1 MRIQFEPE
9 GFQPPRAG
17 LILLQC
23 IVAGLFFLFVVR
35 FWYLQIHRGEEF
47 ARLARENRLRQE
59 RIYAS
64 RGLLRDRDG
73 RLLAENR
80 PAFGLALVREDCRD
94 IPSTL
99 AQVSEWTG
107 IPLDQLTA
115 KFNQDRQRVKPFEH
129 LLLISDM
136 PFDLLARIENRVLQ
150 WPGLE
155 IVTRSKRN
163 YPQGELMAH
172 ILGYVA
178 EANEKEL
185 EDDKDLNLGDFVGKQ
200 GLELVLER
208 RLRGQ
213 KGLHQLEVDVLG
225 RQLNKKLVQ
234 EPQSGENIDLA
245 IDLGL
250 QQVAWDALED
260 ETGCVVAMDPD
271 TGKLLALVTKPS
283 FDNNAF
289 AAGLSLKEWTALRDN
304 PRHPLQNRVIQS
316 VYPPGSVWKLMM
328 AGMLLNEGVNP
339 TDSVW
344 CTGEVALGKQV
355 FRCWKKGGHGRVDML
370 RSLIESCDV
379 YYYQMSDRFGIDK
392 IEAFAKACGFGAPTG
407 IDLPHEKSGLV
418 PSKQWKR
425 RRFGEPWHRGET
437 LNVSIGQGFTLV
449 TPVQVASF
457 VSALMNGGKLLKP
470 SLLADEDPV
479 VRSSL
484 PFTAAGRKMILDG
497 MRQTVNDDRGT
508 AKVLRRSDA
517 VMGGKT
523 GTAQVTKLK
532 MVGEERVR
540 TENLAYE
547 HRDHAWIATWG
558 EKAGK
563 RLVVVVMLEHGG
575 HGGSDAGPV
584 ARRVYDKFF
593 GTPPGAAPVVPA
605 GQTAPA
611 GPAVPGVAVPV
622 LPGQPGQPGQLV
634 PQVQPA
640 PASRPAVPVPQPSQ
654 PSQPGQPSQPSQP
667 GPQDAQDQLDR
678 QDEGLRIVPTG
689 RSARPAGRDRR
700 LTGPGGAVEAP
711 EVEDAREGQHR
722 YDPDTFDPDADTPD
736 GRGGDD
742 GVVPPLRRFQ
752 NVAPEDGQ

>member
-9 GFQPPRAG
+9 GFQPPRGG

-47 ARLARENRLRQE
+47 ARMARENRLRQE

-64 RGLLRDRDG
+64 RGLLRDREG

-115 KFNQDRQRVKPFEH
+115 KFNQDRLRVKPFEH

-234 EPQSGENIDLA
+234 EPQSGENIDLS

-271 TGKLLALVTKPS
+271 SGRLLALVTKPS

-289 AAGLSLKEWTALRDN
+289 AAGLSLKEWQALRDN

-328 AGMLLNEGVNP
+328 AGMLLNEGLNP
-339 TDSVW
+339 ADSVW

-355 FRCWKKGGHGRVDML
+355 FRCWKKGGHGRVDMM

-470 SLLADEDPV
+470 SLLADEDPT

-508 AKVLRRSDA
+508 AKVLRRADA

-563 RLVVVVMLEHGG
+563 RLVVVVMVEHGG

-593 GTPPGAAPVVPA
+593 GSPPGAAPLSPA
-605 GQTAPA
+605 GQTAPVA
-611 GPAVPGVAVPV
+611 PASPGTVSPGQPV
-622 LPGQPGQPGQLV
+622 QPVQPGQPGQSV

-640 PASRPAVPVPQPSQ
+640 PSSRSAIPVPPPARPDQTAGASEQPEQ
-654 PSQPGQPSQPSQP
+654 Q
-667 GPQDAQDQLDR
+667 DR
-678 QDEGLRIVPTG
+678 QDEGLRTVPAG
-689 RSARPAGRDRR
+689 RSARPAGRDRA
-700 LTGPGGAVEAP
+700 TGRGAEAL

-722 YDPDTFDPDADTPD
+722 YDPDTFDPDAATTD

-742 GVVPPLRRFQ
+742 GVAPPLRRFQ

>member
-1 MRIQFEPE
+1 M
-9 GFQPPRAG
+9 
-17 LILLQC
+17 
-23 IVAGLFFLFVVR
+23 
-35 FWYLQIHRGEEF
+35 
-47 ARLARENRLRQE
+47 
-59 RIYAS
+59 
-64 RGLLRDRDG
+64 
-73 RLLAENR
+73 
-80 PAFGLALVREDCRD
+80 REDCRD

-107 IPLDQLTA
+107 IPLEQLTA

-185 EDDKDLNLGDFVGKQ
+185 EDDRDLNLGDVVGKQ

-234 EPQSGENIDLA
+234 EPVSGENIDLA

-355 FRCWKKGGHGRVDML
+355 FRCWKKGGHGRVDMM

-392 IEAFAKACGFGAPTG
+392 IEAFAKSCGFGAPTG

-449 TPVQVASF
+449 TPVQVAAF

-484 PFTAAGRKMILDG
+484 PFTASGRKMILDG
-497 MRQTVNDDRGT
+497 MRLTVNDDRGT
-508 AKVLRRSDA
+508 AKVLRRPDA

-563 RLVVVVMLEHGG
+563 RLVVVVMVEHGG

-593 GTPPGAAPVVPA
+593 GTAPGSAPVVPA

-611 GPAVPGVAVPV
+611 TPGVAV
-622 LPGQPGQPGQLV
+622 PGQPGQLV

-640 PASRPAVPVPQPSQ
+640 PASRSTVPVPQPARPNQAVGEPGQSG
-654 PSQPGQPSQPSQP
+654 QPGQPGQ
-667 GPQDAQDQLDR
+667 QDAQDQLDR

-689 RSARPAGRDRR
+689 RSARPAGRDRT
-700 LTGPGGAVEAP
+700 TGRAVEAP

-722 YDPDTFDPDADTPD
+722 YDPDTFDPDAATPD
-736 GRGGDD
+736 GRGSDD

>member
-9 GFQPPRAG
+9 GFQPPRGG

-47 ARLARENRLRQE
+47 ARMARENRLRQE

-64 RGLLRDRDG
+64 RGLLRDREG

-115 KFNQDRQRVKPFEH
+115 KFNQDRLRVKPFEH

-234 EPQSGENIDLA
+234 EPQSGENIDLS

-271 TGKLLALVTKPS
+271 TGRLLALVTKPS

-289 AAGLSLKEWTALRDN
+289 AAGLSLKEWQALRDN

-355 FRCWKKGGHGRVDML
+355 FRCWKKGGHGRVDMM

-470 SLLADEDPV
+470 SLLVDEDPT

-508 AKVLRRSDA
+508 AKVLRRADA

-563 RLVVVVMLEHGG
+563 RLVVVVMVEHGG

-593 GTPPGAAPVVPA
+593 GSPPGAAPLAPA
-605 GQTAPA
+605 GQNTPAAPVTP
-611 GPAVPGVAVPV
+611 GAVS
-622 LPGQPGQPGQLV
+622 PGQPGQSV

-640 PASRPAVPVPQPSQ
+640 PASRSAIPVPPAPSSRSAIPVPPPARPDQAVGAPEQPD
-654 PSQPGQPSQPSQP
+654 
-667 GPQDAQDQLDR
+667 PQDRQDR
-678 QDEGLRIVPTG
+678 QDEGLRTVPAG
-689 RSARPAGRDRR
+689 RSARPAGRDRA
-700 LTGPGGAVEAP
+700 TGRGAEAP
-711 EVEDAREGQHR
+711 EMEDAREGQHR
-722 YDPDTFDPDADTPD
+722 YDPDTFDPDAATTD

-742 GVVPPLRRFQ
+742 GVAPPLRRFQ
-752 NVAPEDGQ
+752 DVAPEDGQ

>member
-1 MRIQFEPE
+1 
-9 GFQPPRAG
+9 
-17 LILLQC
+17 
-23 IVAGLFFLFVVR
+23 
-35 FWYLQIHRGEEF
+35 
-47 ARLARENRLRQE
+47 
-59 RIYAS
+59 
-64 RGLLRDRDG
+64 
-73 RLLAENR
+73 
-80 PAFGLALVREDCRD
+80 
-94 IPSTL
+94 
-99 AQVSEWTG
+99 
-107 IPLDQLTA
+107 
-115 KFNQDRQRVKPFEH
+115 
-129 LLLISDM
+129 
-136 PFDLLARIENRVLQ
+136 
-150 WPGLE
+150 
-155 IVTRSKRN
+155 
-163 YPQGELMAH
+163 MAW
-172 ILGYVA
+172 
-178 EANEKEL
+178 E
-185 EDDKDLNLGDFVGKQ
+185 
-200 GLELVLER
+200 
-208 RLRGQ
+208 
-213 KGLHQLEVDVLG
+213 
-225 RQLNKKLVQ
+225 
-234 EPQSGENIDLA
+234 
-245 IDLGL
+245 
-250 QQVAWDALED
+250 ALED

-339 TDSVW
+339 ADSVW

-355 FRCWKKGGHGRVDML
+355 FRCWKKGGHGRVDMM

-392 IEAFAKACGFGAPTG
+392 IEAFAKASGFGAPTG

-418 PSKQWKR
+418 PSKAWKR

-449 TPVQVASF
+449 TPVQVAAF

-470 SLLADEDPV
+470 SLLADEDPT

-484 PFTAAGRKMILDG
+484 PFTASGRKMILDG
-497 MRQTVNDDRGT
+497 MRLTVNDDRGT
-508 AKVLRRSDA
+508 AKVLRRPDV

-532 MVGEERVR
+532 MVGEQRVR
-540 TENLAYE
+540 TEDLAYE

-563 RLVVVVMLEHGG
+563 RLVVVVMVEHGG

-584 ARRVYDKFF
+584 ARRVYDRFF
-593 GTPPGAAPVVPA
+593 GPPPGAAPLVPA

-611 GPAVPGVAVPV
+611 APAAPATPGVSA
-622 LPGQPGQPGQLV
+622 PGQPAQPMQ
-634 PQVQPA
+634 QM
-640 PASRPAVPVPQPSQ
+640 
-654 PSQPGQPSQPSQP
+654 QP
-667 GPQDAQDQLDR
+667 GPATRPAAPAAQEQPDR
-678 QDEGLRIVPTG
+678 QDMQDRPDRPDRQDRQEEGLRTVPTG
-689 RSARPAGRDRR
+689 RSARPAGRDRAAGR
-700 LTGPGGAVEAP
+700 GAEAS

-722 YDPDTFDPDADTPD
+722 YDPDTFDPDADSPD